1 MRRYGTLAGVPLKLD
16 DTKTRIYNEHL
27 YGMLEE
33 GRTMITEDELFRLG
47 NKEKAWNKYC
57 GFLDLSLSDFMEIQE
72 QLLMKQIDTVYNS
85 PLARKFMPQK
95 PTNVSEFRQMVSLT
109 TYDDYAGPLG
119 EKKED
124 VLAVKPYCW
133 ACTSGRGGDSKW
145 VPYTHRAIEMFA
157 MCNVAIVILACTANK
172 GEVNISNG
180 LRVLYSLPAPPY
192 MSGII
197 NELLAPQLGAR
208 LIPPSG
214 NYGDTDFEE
223 KIRDG
228 FQMALRTGVD
238 MLSSTAGVLVKMGER
253 FTESLGQ
260 LKLSRQ
266 VLQPAILWRLII
278 AWLRCKK
285 EGRPMLPKD
294 LWSLKGLACYGMDTS
309 IYREKVKYY
318 WGKEPLEMYGATE
331 AGTIATQAWNKK
343 GMTFFPATGFWEF
356 VPEEEWLKSRENKDY
371 QPRTVLLNGV
381 KPGRR
386 YEIVITSFHGMPFLR
401 YRLGDLIQIVALEDK
416 EAGIRLPQMI
426 FESRA
431 DDLIDIAGFTRLDE
445 KTIWQAIANTG
456 IKFEDWSARKEYE
469 DNKPTV
475 RLYIELKEEFSGE
488 KLEELIHQQLKNLSQ
503 DYYNLETMLDV
514 RPVRITIIPS
524 GSFQRYYQE
533 MKEKGADLAQL
544 KPPHMN
550 AADDIIESLLR
561 IS

>member
-1 MRRYGTLAGVPLKLD
+1 
-16 DTKTRIYNEHL
+16 
-27 YGMLEE
+27 
-33 GRTMITEDELFRLG
+33 MITEDELFRLG
-47 NKEKAWNKYC
+47 NREKAWNKYC

-95 PTNVSEFRQMVSLT
+95 PRNVSEFRQTVDLT

-119 EKKED
+119 RKNED

-133 ACTSGRGGDSKW
+133 ACTSGRGGDYKW
-145 VPYTHRAIEMFA
+145 VPYTHQAIEMFA
-157 MCNVAIVILACTANK
+157 MCSVAIVILTCADNK
-172 GEVNISNG
+172 GEVNISHG
-180 LRVLYSLPAPPY
+180 LRVLHNLPSPPY

-208 LIPPSG
+208 LIPPSE
-214 NYGDTDFEE
+214 NYENTDFEQR
-223 KIRDG
+223 IRDG

-238 MLSSTAGVLVKMGER
+238 MLSSMTSVLVKMGER
-253 FTESLGQ
+253 FTESSGQ

-266 VLQPAILWRLII
+266 VLQPPILWRLVI
-278 AWLRCKK
+278 AWLRSKK

-309 IYREKVKYY
+309 IYREQVKYY

-343 GMTFFPATGFWEF
+343 GMTFFPAAGFWEF

-371 QPRTVLLNGV
+371 QPRTVLMNGV

-386 YEIVITSFHGMPFLR
+386 YEVVVTSFYGMPFLR

-416 EAGIRLPQMI
+416 EAGIRLPQII

-488 KLEELIHQQLKNLSQ
+488 KLEELIHQQLKNLNQ
-503 DYYNLETMLDV
+503 DYNNLETMIEL
-514 RPVRITIIPS
+514 RPVRITVIPS

-533 MKEKGADLAQL
+533 MKENGADLAHL

-550 AADDIIESLLR
+550 AADDIIKSLLK
-561 IS
+561 IA